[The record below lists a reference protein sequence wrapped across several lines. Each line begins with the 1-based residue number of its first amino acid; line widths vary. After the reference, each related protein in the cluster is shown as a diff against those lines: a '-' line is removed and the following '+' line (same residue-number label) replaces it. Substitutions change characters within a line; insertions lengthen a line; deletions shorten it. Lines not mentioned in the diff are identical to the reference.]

1 MNNELEQKLQ
11 SLYKDINS
19 ILPLK
24 INFDFFDLEVDR
36 GGVVFIKVMK
46 SIWIVKIRYM
56 VKLRKYI
63 LLNMY

>member
-36 GGVVFIKVMK
+36 GGV
-46 SIWIVKIRYM
+46 
-56 VKLRKYI
+56 
-63 LLNMY
+63 